1 MTKRA
6 ILTATCL
13 IALLPFSA
21 TAEPKAGA
29 YLAARQAAKDSAFST
44 SAAYFRE
51 SLEADPLN
59 PYLLENAMISHMGL
73 GDFAAA
79 KPFASMMVDADF
91 KSQMAHLVLSVSAA
105 NEDDWDT
112 VTTNLDAEQDIGP
125 LVDGLTRAWALVGK
139 GQMTDAITAFDEVI
153 ASPGL
158 GAYGLYNKALA
169 IAYVGDFEGADAIFA
184 GSPQNGL
191 RYTRRSAIA
200 QAQILSQLD
209 RNADAITLLDTI
221 FGTQT
226 DATLAQIRNDLSQEQ
241 LVPFTYVRGAKDGMS
256 EIYLTLAQAL
266 VGDAD
271 DGYTLLYARASAFLN
286 PNNSDA
292 ILLAAK
298 LLDNMGQHELSA
310 ATFSSVVSEDPAFL
324 AAELGRADTL
334 RKAGKIDVAIEVLE
348 ALASKHPDMP
358 RVFATAGDTYREN
371 DELDKAK
378 TAYSRALY
386 LYDDADPLKWFIYYA
401 RGITNHLLD
410 DWPAAEADFR
420 AALKLNKD
428 QPQVLNYLGY
438 SMVERNVNMEE
449 ALQMIETAV
458 AAEPQNGA
466 IVDSLGWVLYQRGE
480 YEDAVVHL
488 ENSASLLP
496 VDPIINDHLGDGLWA
511 VGRFVEA
518 RFQWN
523 RALSFD
529 PTEEDAIRIRRK
541 LEIGLDAVLE
551 QDGEPPLRAKNGDN

>member
-6 ILTATCL
+6 ILTATFL

-21 TAEPKAGA
+21 AAEPKAGA

-200 QAQILSQLD
+200 HAQILSQLA
-209 RNADAITLLDTI
+209 RNADAIALLDTI

-241 LVPFTYVRGAKDGMS
+241 QVPFTYVRGAKDGMS

-292 ILLAAK
+292 ILLAAE

-324 AAELGRADTL
+324 AAELGRAETL
-334 RKAGKIDVAIEVLE
+334 RKAGKIGVAIEVLE

-378 TAYSRALY
+378 TAYSRALD

-496 VDPIINDHLGDGLWA
+496 VDHLGDGLWA

>member
-13 IALLPFSA
+13 IALLPHTA

-29 YLAARQAAKDSAFST
+29 YLAARQAAKDSNFET
-44 SAAYFRE
+44 SATYFSE
-51 SLEADPLN
+51 SLKADPLN

-73 GDFAAA
+73 GDFEEAL
-79 KPFASMMVDADF
+79 PFASMMLDAEF

-105 NEDDWDT
+105 NQSDWET
-112 VTTNLDAEQDIGP
+112 VTANLAAGQDIGP
-125 LVDGLTRAWALVGK
+125 LVDGLTGAWALVGK
-139 GQMTDAITAFDEVI
+139 GDMTAAIAAFDAVI
-153 ASPGL
+153 ATPGL
-158 GAYGLYNKALA
+158 SAYGLYNKALA

-200 QAQILSQLD
+200 HAQILSQLD
-209 RNADAITLLDTI
+209 RNADAITLLDTV

-226 DATLAQIRNDLSQEQ
+226 DATLAQVRGELAEEKQI
-241 LVPFTYVRGAKDGMS
+241 PFSYVRNAKDGLS
-256 EIYLTLAQAL
+256 EVYLTLAQAL
-266 VGDAD
+266 IGDAD
-271 DGYTLLYARASAFLN
+271 DGYTLLYARASSYLN
-286 PNNSDA
+286 AGNADA
-292 ILLAAK
+292 ILLAAE

-310 ATFSSVVSEDPAFL
+310 ATFSTVPAQDPAFL
-324 AAELGRADTL
+324 AAELGRAETL
-334 RKAGKIDVAIEVLE
+334 RKSGNMGGAIEVLE
-348 ALASKHPDMP
+348 ALARDYPDMP
-358 RVFATAGDTYREN
+358 RVYATAGDTYREN
-371 DELDKAK
+371 DELDKAL
-378 TAYSRALY
+378 TAYSRALD
-386 LYDDADPLKWFIYYA
+386 LYDDADPLKWFIFYA
-401 RGITNHLLD
+401 RGITNHMLD

-420 AALKLNKD
+420 AALALNND

-488 ENSASLLP
+488 ENAASLLP

-511 VGRFVEA
+511 VGRITEA

-529 PTEEDAIRIRRK
+529 PTEEDAERIRRK

-551 QDGEPPLRAKNGDN
+551 QDGEPPLRATNGDN